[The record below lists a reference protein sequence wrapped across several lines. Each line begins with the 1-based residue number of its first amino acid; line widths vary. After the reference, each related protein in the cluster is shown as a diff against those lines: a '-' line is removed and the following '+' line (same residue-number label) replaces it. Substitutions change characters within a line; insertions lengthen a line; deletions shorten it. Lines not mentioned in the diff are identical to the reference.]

1 VYDSKEKH
9 NSRTHFEKP
18 QGKNPTELEGG
29 LWEHLPS
36 GQHEEINS

>member
-1 VYDSKEKH
+1 MEDHNIENKTVYDSKEKH

-29 LWEHLPS
+29 L
-36 GQHEEINS
+36 